1 MPLRA
6 RILASA
12 LAVASCQAGEI
23 IALPNSAI
31 MRSEHNLVS
40 LKAGTA
46 VEVLER
52 GDKTISIRYNGQTGT
67 IPASS
72 LAAAARPAAAT
83 PSPTPRPAAAAA
95 KPAAP
100 AAHPSVVADQPQSV
114 YGNLVKK
121 AETAVA
127 KHDQN
132 LVKPANSATDTTPS
146 N

>member
-1 MPLRA
+1 MSLRA
-6 RILASA
+6 RALVAA
-12 LAVASCQAGEI
+12 LAIGSAHAGDI
-23 IALPNSAI
+23 IALPNNTV
-31 MRSEHNLVS
+31 MRSDHSLVS

-52 GDKTISIRYNGQTGT
+52 GDKTISIRCNGQTGT
-67 IPASS
+67 IPSSS
-72 LAAAARPAAAT
+72 LAPATRPAAA
-83 PSPTPRPAAAAA
+83 PASPTPRPAAAAA

-100 AAHPSVVADQPQSV
+100 AGHSVVADQPQSV

-127 KHDQN
+127 KHDEN
-132 LVKPANSATDTTPS
+132 LVKPANGATDTTPS

>member
-1 MPLRA
+1 MALPLRA
-6 RILASA
+6 IVAA
-12 LAVASCQAGEI
+12 LAIGTCQAGDI
-23 IALPNSAI
+23 ISLPNSTV
-31 MRSEHNLVS
+31 MRADHSLVS

-52 GDKTISIRYNGQTGT
+52 GDKTVSIRYNDQTGT

-72 LAAAARPAAAT
+72 LTATARPTAAARPQA
-83 PSPTPRPAAAAA
+83 PRPAAAAQ

-100 AAHPSVVADQPQSV
+100 ATHSIVADQPQST

-121 AETAVA
+121 AETAIA
-127 KHDQN
+127 KHDEN
-132 LVKPANSATDTTPS
+132 LVKPADSATPS